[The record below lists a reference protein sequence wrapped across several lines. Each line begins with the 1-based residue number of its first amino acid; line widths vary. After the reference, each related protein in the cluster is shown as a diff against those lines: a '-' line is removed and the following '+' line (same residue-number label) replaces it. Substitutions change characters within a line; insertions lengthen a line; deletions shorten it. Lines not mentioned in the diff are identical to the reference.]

1 VELPG
6 VPDYTPFHRDKLLLP
21 AAVPEKTK
29 PGTKVPGFITLV
41 ELPGVPD
48 STAFHQDK
56 LLLPAAIPEKTK
68 PGTKVPGFIT
78 LVELPGVEPGSKQP
92 AKSLSTC
99 LAPS

>member
-68 PGTKVPGFIT
+68 PGTSPGFNQ
-78 LVELPGVEPGSKQP
+78 VCGAAGS
-92 AKSLSTC
+92 SRLHSV
-99 LAPS
+99 PSG